1 MVKTHE
7 VMLNTSVFNK
17 FTSSNYLITK
27 DDNFEPGDFVLFKQ
41 AEVIDDEQSVTGLYS
56 MTSIQDV
63 IKGIGL
69 EAGYV
74 LLIVKKL

>member
-7 VMLNTSVFNK
+7 VMLSTSVFNK

-27 DDNFEPGDFVLFKQ
+27 DYNFEPGDFVLFKQ

-63 IKGIGL
+63 IKGTGL

>member
-27 DDNFEPGDFVLFKQ
+27 DDNFESGDFVLFKQ

>member
-7 VMLNTSVFNK
+7 VMLSTSVFNK

-63 IKGIGL
+63 INGTGL

>member
-7 VMLNTSVFNK
+7 VMLSTSVFNK

-56 MTSIQDV
+56 ITSIQDV
-63 IKGIGL
+63 IKGTGL
-69 EAGYV
+69 EAEYV

>member
-7 VMLNTSVFNK
+7 VMLSTSVFNK

-63 IKGIGL
+63 IKGTGL
-69 EAGYV
+69 EVGYV

>member
-27 DDNFEPGDFVLFKQ
+27 DDNFESGDFVLFKQ

-69 EAGYV
+69 EEGYV